1 MSRFRQLLLETS
13 RLSMSNQRDKV
24 VETYFAWKGDFMQID
39 DVCVLGVE
47 I

>member
-1 MSRFRQLLLETS
+1 MSRFRQLLLESS
-13 RLSMSNQRDKV
+13 RLPMSDQRNKLVDN
-24 VETYFAWKGDFMQID
+24 YYAWKGDFIQID